1 MLPTIYPIIS
11 LIVFYLTAF
20 FVALLLLR
28 LIFNY
33 SDPNP
38 FGTVGRFSF
47 KLKKA
52 TERFVYPAARLL
64 AQFRVDVRLAP
75 LVTIFISVVLAYFL
89 WQVIGNTLFIIDGLI
104 TSIRLGNLKTLIG
117 FVLYALISVY
127 ILFIFIRFIGS
138 WFVYSRNTFLGFVQ
152 RVTDPILIPAR
163 RLIPTIGMFDIS
175 VMLVLLLLGFLQT
188 IVMRIFVYS

>member
-1 MLPTIYPIIS
+1 MLPTIYPLISSII
-11 LIVFYLTAF
+11 FFAAAF

-38 FGTVGRFSF
+38 FGTVGRFGF
-47 KLKKA
+47 KLRKA

-64 AQFRVDVRLAP
+64 AQFRVDTRLAP
-75 LVTIFISVVLAYFL
+75 LVTIFISVLLAYFL
-89 WQVIGNTLFIIDGLI
+89 LQIIGNTFFIIDGLI
-104 TSIRLGNLKTLIG
+104 SSIKLGNLKALIG

-138 WFVYSRNTFLGFVQ
+138 WFVFSHNTFLGFVQ

-175 VMLVLLLLGFLQT
+175 AMLVLLLLSFLQT
-188 IVMRIFVYS
+188 IVLRIFVYS